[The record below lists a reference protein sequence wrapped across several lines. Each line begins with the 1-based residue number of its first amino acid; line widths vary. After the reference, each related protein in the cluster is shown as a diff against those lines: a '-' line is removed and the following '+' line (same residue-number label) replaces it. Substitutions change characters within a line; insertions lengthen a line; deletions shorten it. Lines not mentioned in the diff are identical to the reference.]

1 MASGSKGSRRR
12 EKIDVQAVDLEPTR
26 RGYQLTYNY
35 AVHFWLPILGPV
47 CFALWQALISFCF
60 GDRDKCWPSISLLAE
75 LAAGGNRNLIK
86 GRWRR
91 QGENRRREKGALEKL
106 EDYGLLR
113 VETKHA
119 GTEARHTFH
128 VLKEPPILS
137 PSLLAQL
144 PKRLRQMHSDLLDR
158 CGLDPQTYQLI
169 HRGDGAQGTR
179 GGTQDTRGGAHVTR
193 GGPQGTTKHYKESKT
208 LEEIWKETKKAL
220 AREMNRS
227 NFDVYVRDT
236 HPLAFDRNLGILI
249 IQTPSP
255 QTTEVL
261 RRQFHTVIM
270 RTVHELGLR
279 IEGVPIQDV
288 QFQARR

>member
-60 GDRDKCWPSISLLAE
+60 GDRDKCWPSISLLADM
-75 LAAGGNRNLIK
+75 AAGGNRNLIT

-91 QGENRRREKGALEKL
+91 QGENRCRQQGALEEL
-106 EDYGLLR
+106 ERYGLLT

-119 GTEARHTFH
+119 GSETRYTFH
-128 VLKEPPILS
+128 VVKEPPILT
-137 PSLLAQL
+137 PDLLTRL

-158 CGLDPQTYQLI
+158 CGLHPETYQHI
-169 HRGDGAQGTR
+169 HRGGAAHGTGGAARGSRGAAHGIGGAAQGS
-179 GGTQDTRGGAHVTR
+179 
-193 GGPQGTTKHYKESKT
+193 TKHYKESKT

-227 NFDVYVRDT
+227 NFDLYVRDT

-255 QTTEVL
+255 RTTEVL

-270 RTVHELGLR
+270 RTIHELALR
-279 IEGVPIQDV
+279 IQGVPVNDV

>member
-35 AVHFWLPILGPV
+35 AIRFWLPILGPV

-60 GDRDKCWPSISLLAE
+60 GDRDKCWPSISLLADM
-75 LAAGGNRNLIK
+75 AGGGNRNLIK
-86 GRWRR
+86 GRWRG

-106 EDYGLLR
+106 EAHGLLT

-119 GTEARHTFH
+119 GTEARYTFH

-144 PKRLRQMHSDLLDR
+144 PKRLQQMHSDLLDR
-158 CGLDPQTYQLI
+158 CGLHPETYQHI
-169 HRGDGAQGTR
+169 HRGAGAQGSR
-179 GGTQDTRGGAHVTR
+179 GAAHGIGGGA
-193 GGPQGTTKHYKESKT
+193 QDTTKHYKESKT

-227 NFDVYVRDT
+227 NFDLYVRDT

-255 QTTEVL
+255 QTTQVL

-270 RTVHELGLR
+270 RTIHELALR
-279 IEGVPIQDV
+279 IQGVPVQDV